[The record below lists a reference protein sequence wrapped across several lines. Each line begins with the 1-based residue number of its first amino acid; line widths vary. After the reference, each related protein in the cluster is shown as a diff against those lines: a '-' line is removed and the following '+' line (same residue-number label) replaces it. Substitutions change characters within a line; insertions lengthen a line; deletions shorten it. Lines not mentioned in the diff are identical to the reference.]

1 MAKEP
6 PQTIGWLRQ
15 NGTITND
22 EITAAVEAYLK
33 DPKAPPFEFESGH
46 VLYVARAVH
55 AYRQARE
62 AMAVRGVT
70 EVYRRTIVRTA
81 VILAKPTDK

>member
-22 EITAAVEAYLK
+22 EITAAVEAYLN
-33 DPKAPPFEFESGH
+33 DPKAPPFEFESEH
-46 VLYVARAVH
+46 ILDVAKAVY

-62 AMAVRGVT
+62 AMAGRHAT

-81 VILAKPTDK
+81 IVLAIPTLK

>member
-22 EITAAVEAYLK
+22 EITAAVEAYLD

-62 AMAVRGVT
+62 AMAVRDVT

-81 VILAKPTDK
+81 VILPTPTDK

>member
-1 MAKEP
+1 MANEP
-6 PQTIGWLRQ
+6 PRTVGRLREE
-15 NGTITND
+15 GVISND
-22 EITAAVEAYLK
+22 EVTAAVEAYLA
-33 DPKAPPFEFESGH
+33 DPKGPPFEFASGH

-81 VILAKPTDK
+81 VILATPTDK